1 MYLHFHGLVNDG
13 RHASRKGHNPYL
25 LHGRTTGQLVAR
37 LPTKLVHAV
46 VELLQPL
53 VFDVSVAVQQDAVE
67 HAAFLDLL
75 VIQVPHL
82 PGRRPQTSASQLQES
97 DAVAVGARD
106 APCVRLVEGA
116 PHHRPGRA
124 RPQVHLGAPAVR
136 ELGEVFFFLVVR
148 ASQAV
153 LHQRPATAGAG
164 AGAGAGGG
172 ASAVAVAAA
181 AQAEASQG
189 VGRGLGAESVLL
201 LLHVI
206 DMTHVTPAP
215 QALQHELLH
224 AAGLRL

>member
-1 MYLHFHGLVNDG
+1 MHLHFHGLVNDG

-25 LHGRTTGQLVAR
+25 LRGRTTGQLAAR
-37 LPTKLVHAV
+37 LPTELVHAV

-53 VFDVSVAVQQDAVE
+53 VLDVSVAVQQDAVE

-75 VIQVPHL
+75 VLQVPHL
-82 PGRRPQTSASQLQES
+82 PGRRPQTSASQLQEP

-106 APCVRLVEGA
+106 APSVRLVEGV

-124 RPQVHLGAPAVR
+124 WPQVHLGAPAVR
-136 ELGEVFFFLVVR
+136 ELGEVFVFLVVR

-153 LHQRPATAGAG
+153 LHQCPATAGAG
-164 AGAGAGGG
+164 GGG
-172 ASAVAVAAA
+172 GAVAVAAA

-206 DMTHVTPAP
+206 DMTQVTPAP
-215 QALQHELLH
+215 EPLQHELLH